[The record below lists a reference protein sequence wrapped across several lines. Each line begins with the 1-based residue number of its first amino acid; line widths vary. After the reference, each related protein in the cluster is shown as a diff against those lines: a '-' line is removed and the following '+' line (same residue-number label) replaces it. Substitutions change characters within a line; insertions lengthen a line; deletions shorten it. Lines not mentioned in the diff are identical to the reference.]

1 MKYVNNLKDLRK
13 KAGYTQEKLAKKIG
27 ISKRTLAY
35 WEKGENNIKVEKAE
49 ELAKIFNVS
58 VAYLLGYSE
67 TRYGAEQI
75 TKAIKESVSRKN
87 EQLNNEQLENTLKI
101 CQLASFLDMSLEAI
115 IALYDYNSSSPV
127 ETLEDLLGFF
137 TMSIQAYND
146 MLSDIGS
153 IVANEAAAIIAEN
166 EEYLEKLQDYLAK
179 KKYGNNYQNVV
190 SSDEPLVIDYSILD
204 NIENIDSIEELDEL
218 ITDTLLANRLLDRLK
233 DKMVKSNIVGK
244 DYNLE
249 IEKVMSW
256 LIDFNNALDKR
267 KKTIEKQTTPPDND

>member
-13 KAGYTQEKLAKKIG
+13 KAGLTQDELAKKIG

-35 WEKGENNIKVEKAE
+35 WENGESNIKPKKAE
-49 ELAKIFNVS
+49 LLADYFNVQ
-58 VAYLLGYSE
+58 VPYLLGYSKI
-67 TRYGAEQI
+67 RYGAEQI

-87 EQLNNEQLENTLKI
+87 EQLNNEQLENTIKI
-101 CQLASFLDMSLEAI
+101 CEVASFLDLDLGAI
-115 IALYDYNSSSPV
+115 AELYNYNSSGGSPV
-127 ETLEDLLGFF
+127 ENLEDLSRFF
-137 TMSIQAYND
+137 LARLRDYNEVLYDISPIRNAGIEAMS
-146 MLSDIGS
+146 
-153 IVANEAAAIIAEN
+153 AEY

-179 KKYGNNYQNVV
+179 KKYGDNYQNGV
-190 SSDEPLVIDYSILD
+190 SSDEPFVIDYSILD
-204 NIENIDSIEELDEL
+204 NIENIYNVEELDEL
-218 ITDTLLANRLLDRLK
+218 ITDTLLVNRLLDRLK

-267 KKTIEKQTTPPDND
+267 KKTIEKQTHPNR